1 LASKLSKIETV
12 ALVGGETLIGRE
24 IRDLFATTHF
34 PARLSL
40 VASGTDESG
49 LLTEVDGEPALVG
62 PLDETALS
70 EAKVAI
76 LAGTPESARK
86 VIELGLS
93 TALVDLT
100 YAGEDSPRARL
111 RAPMVE
117 PSGLVLAADTVHV
130 IAAPASIA
138 VTLILNHLHP
148 IHPVQRIVAHVYE
161 PASEHGKAGLDELQL
176 QAVNLLSFK
185 GLPKKVFC
193 AQTAFNLL
201 ARFGEEAPESLEDI
215 ELRVERHLATLLSAA
230 SRAPLPS
237 IRLIQAPVFHGES
250 LSLWVEFEEN
260 PGVVEVE
267 RVLTEDLI
275 DLRSDDQEPPNIVGV
290 AGQEGVAV
298 GAVSM
303 DRNYPNACWIWM
315 VSDNLRLRASNA
327 AAVARQLL

>member
-40 VASGTDESG
+40 VASGTSGGG
-49 LLTEVDGEPALVG
+49 LLTEVDGEPAVVA
-62 PLDETALS
+62 PLDESALS

-76 LAGTPESARK
+76 LAGTPESTRK

-93 TALVDLT
+93 TSLVDLT
-100 YAGEDSPRARL
+100 YAGEDGPRARL
-111 RAPMVE
+111 RAPVVE
-117 PSGLVLAADTVHV
+117 PSGLILPAETVHV
-130 IAAPASIA
+130 IAAPAAIA
-138 VTLILNHLHP
+138 VTLLLNHLHP
-148 IHPVQRIVAHVYE
+148 IHPVRRVVVHVYE
-161 PASEHGKAGLDELQL
+161 PASEHGKAGLDELQ
-176 QAVNLLSFK
+176 QQTVNLLSFK
-185 GLPKKVFC
+185 GLPKRVFD
-193 AQTAFNLL
+193 AQAAFNLL

-230 SRAPLPS
+230 SHAPLPS

-250 LSLWVEFEEN
+250 FSLWVEFEEN
-260 PGVVEVE
+260 PGVAEVE

-275 DLRSDDQEPPNIVGV
+275 DLRRDDQEPPNIVGV

-303 DRNYPNACWIWM
+303 DRNYPKACWLWM